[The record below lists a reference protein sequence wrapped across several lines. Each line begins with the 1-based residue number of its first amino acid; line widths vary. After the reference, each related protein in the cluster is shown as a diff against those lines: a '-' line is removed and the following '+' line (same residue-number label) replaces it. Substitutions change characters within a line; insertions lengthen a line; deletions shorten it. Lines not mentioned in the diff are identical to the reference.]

1 MKIHIA
7 AVNIKNKKIISMKV
21 TDEHIHDGKVLPQ
34 LVEDIV
40 KSKNITVC
48 KVFADVVYDSNEIFR
63 CLVDNGILPCIKVRR
78 NAQVKKINHILRN
91 LSDLYLRKTIYKD
104 GRAERKLW
112 KERGIVE
119 TVFSC
124 IKRTFDRK
132 YVYSA
137 KIENMVKE
145 I

>member
-1 MKIHIA
+1 LNIRKRGYLKIHIA

-21 TDEHIHDGKVLPQ
+21 TDEHIHDSKMLPQ

-48 KVFADVVYDSNEIFR
+48 KVFAEGAYDSNEIFR

-91 LSDLYLRKTIYKD
+91 LSELYL
-104 GRAERKLW
+104 
-112 KERGIVE
+112 KE
-119 TVFSC
+119 
-124 IKRTFDRK
+124 KRFTKMEGQSVSYGKRDRL
-132 YVYSA
+132 
-137 KIENMVKE
+137 
-145 I
+145 